1 MTMGAGITVE
11 VRYLNYIAEVAGVQ
25 AVKVNLPEGAQLRDL
40 ARYLGQ
46 RHGPQLTSVLMD
58 EESGNP
64 SRLVMILVN
73 QTHTREAETPL
84 RDGDVVVFSSIV
96 AGG

>member
-25 AVKVNLPEGAQLRDL
+25 EDTINLPEGARLGDL
-40 ARYLGQ
+40 AKCLGQ
-46 RHGPQLTSVLMD
+46 RHGPRLAAVLLD

-64 SRLVMILVN
+64 SRFVMALVN

-84 RDGDVVVFSSIV
+84 QDGDVVVFSSIV

>member
-1 MTMGAGITVE
+1 MTGGAGITVE
-11 VRYLNYIAEVAGVQ
+11 VRYLNYLAEVAGVQ
-25 AVKVNLPEGAQLRDL
+25 AVKVNLPEGAQLGDL

-46 RHGPQLTSVLMD
+46 RHGPQLASILLD

-64 SRLVMILVN
+64 SRFLMILVN
-73 QTHTREAETPL
+73 QTHTREAKTPL
-84 RDGDVVVFSSIV
+84 QDGDVVVFSSIV